1 MATQVKVFLMSL
13 FWKYINNIYIKLQVF
28 SNNKYKLITTGT
40 PKGEPIMSLLI
51 SKRCVKLSTCSFGF
65 GVDLQQSCV
74 LGKHLRWSVKW
85 NWQSLIHIEIS
96 MPLVNCDIL
105 NTKQPKR
112 NHITFYIKCIKE
124 FIF

>member
-51 SKRCVKLSTCSFGF
+51 SKR
-65 GVDLQQSCV
+65 
-74 LGKHLRWSVKW
+74 WSVKW